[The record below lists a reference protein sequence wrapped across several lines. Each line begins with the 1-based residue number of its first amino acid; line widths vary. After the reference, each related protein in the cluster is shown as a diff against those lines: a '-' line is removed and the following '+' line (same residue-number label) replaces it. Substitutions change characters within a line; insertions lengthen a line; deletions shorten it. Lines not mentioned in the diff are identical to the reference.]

1 MGATTLISESEYLQM
16 TFDGPEAEY
25 VDGEVRERSMPTF
38 FHSRAASWV
47 HGMFFMASL
56 KHPLFPCPELR
67 MRVAPGRIRVP
78 DLVVFAYH
86 TPSNAIPMVDV
97 PHVIVEIVSPDDRH
111 DEVMVKLAD
120 YQAFGVP
127 HIWLVDPALRSL
139 SIYRDSSLTSVPELS
154 LPEFDLRVKIAE
166 VFAYLA
172 DLDKS

>member
-1 MGATTLISESEYLQM
+1 MGAKTLISESEYLQM

-25 VDGEVRERSMPTF
+25 VDGEVQERSMPGF

-78 DLVVFAYH
+78 DLVVFAH
-86 TPSNAIPMVDV
+86 RIPSTATPMVDV
-97 PHVIVEIVSPDDRH
+97 PHVIIEIVSPDDRH
-111 DEVMVKLAD
+111 DEIMEKLAD
-120 YQAFGVP
+120 YQDFGVA

-139 SIYRDSSLTSVPELS
+139 SLYRDGSLTSVPELA
-154 LPEFDLRVKIAE
+154 LPEFDLSLKIAE
-166 VFAYLA
+166 VFA
-172 DLDKS
+172 